1 MNVVYSCSLLGVR
14 GRSHLSSTLWQVLF
28 TRLHCDL
35 PSSSFNTRTIT
46 STGTL
51 HFSAPSLMP
60 SREFVVNFYHQIQVV
75 DALVPLQL
83 PLMVCGANDI
93 DSTQAQL
100 YDERR
105 KCEGEAEKEQAVAKR
120 CHSKRQ
126 FTLCT
131 LWIVNCELA
140 TLNLAS
146 RSPFQAIARF
156 HAHDWW
162 PIPIRRGNEKLG
174 EWKDC
179 RIVLGIISHAHD
191 SSGLYPNLRRAVTSV
206 KWERNNSF
214 RSFQFVSIRFVSKY
228 WHRRLSL
235 DPWYHRAQKIRGRG
249 NAMGPRVRQ
258 KKEFERFCGPDQLA
272 AWQKQTWNRA
282 QRFVDSIKIK
292 RIFKTN
298 SIHSTVSRV
307 MSLLWPLFHPKYFF
321 HAIHFHTFFIVSTSF
336 YTVLPLF
343 AFNILFAWRTS
354 ISYLHFC
361 TTNVT
366 RPTPDQ
372 QHCCLR
378 LWRRTVA
385 VAVMHGLPYR

>member
-105 KCEGEAEKEQAVAKR
+105 ECEGEAEKEQAVAKR

-162 PIPIRRGNEKLG
+162 PIPIPRGNEKLG

-179 RIVLGIISHAHD
+179 RIVLGIISLASIQTFVGLWLVSNEREIILSDHFN
-191 SSGLYPNLRRAVTSV
+191 SSQSDLSV
-206 KWERNNSF
+206 NIDIVDCRWT
-214 RSFQFVSIRFVSKY
+214 
-228 WHRRLSL
+228 L
-235 DPWYHRAQKIRGRG
+235 DTTEHKKLGEEETRWA
-249 NAMGPRVRQ
+249 RV
-258 KKEFERFCGPDQLA
+258 CGQ
-272 AWQKQTWNRA
+272 
-282 QRFVDSIKIK
+282 K
-292 RIFKTN
+292 RIWA
-298 SIHSTVSRV
+298 I
-307 MSLLWPLFHPKYFF
+307 LWPGSTCRPAEANVKSS
-321 HAIHFHTFFIVSTSF
+321 ATFRR
-336 YTVLPLF
+336 
-343 AFNILFAWRTS
+343 FN
-354 ISYLHFC
+354 
-361 TTNVT
+361 
-366 RPTPDQ
+366 
-372 QHCCLR
+372 
-378 LWRRTVA
+378 
-385 VAVMHGLPYR
+385 